1 MFKGIKNALTGA
13 ILLTIAPPQ
22 TLPAQSSS
30 QTQWTQAEAIREQSS
45 QTHFHRTSVDTLRL
59 TLAQA
64 LQIALSENP
73 TIRVAEQ
80 EITKQE
86 YAKKG
91 TYSALFPQVDF
102 NGAYQRTIEKQTMYM
117 DGMGGGAGMSG
128 GMRVGRDNLY
138 SIGFAASAPLISA
151 PLWNSLKI
159 SAYDVELSIEKA
171 RSSRIE
177 MVDQVK
183 QAFYTVLL
191 AHDALDV
198 YRQAYDNAVFNY
210 HEIERKYEQGLI
222 AEYDLI
228 RASVNVK
235 NAEPNMY
242 DAENSLI
249 LSRWRLKALLG
260 LNLDGNI
267 ECVGSLGDYEGNLIT
282 DYLQTNLS
290 LENNSMLRQMDLQQK
305 QLEQTRK
312 MQLAQYYPT
321 LGLKF
326 DYQWLSM
333 NNDFKFKSY
342 KWDPYSIVSIGL
354 KIPIFSGGKRF
365 SDVKRTKISILQ
377 LENQRLDT
385 ERTLN
390 VAAKQYNDQMSTCIK
405 QYQAASAGVE
415 QATKSYD
422 ITMKR
427 YETGEGTM
435 LEINDAQLSL
445 TQSQL
450 NLNQAIYNYLIAK
463 SGLEKTMGETPAE
476 ERERFDN
483 HKKQFIKQ
491 EQNVN

>member
-1 MFKGIKNALTGA
+1 MFRVIKNTLIWVVVLAVVQG
-13 ILLTIAPPQ
+13 Q
-22 TLPAQSSS
+22 TLRAQSPQEHYLSTSESRPSS
-30 QTQWTQAEAIREQSS
+30 GGITHPEALQSDFDLS
-45 QTHFHRTSVDTLRL
+45 EVQQVYYKTAVDDTLRL
-59 TLAQA
+59 TLEQA

-80 EITKQE
+80 EVTKQG

-91 TYSALFPQVDF
+91 TYSSLFPQVDF
-102 NGAYQRTIEKQTMYM
+102 SGAYQRTVEKQTMYM
-117 DGMGGGAGMSG
+117 DGVEGMSG
-128 GMRVGRDNLY
+128 GLKVGRDNLY
-138 SIGFAASAPLISA
+138 SAGFTASMPLISA

-159 SAYDVELSIEKA
+159 SAHEVELAVEKS

-177 MVDQVK
+177 MIDQVQ
-183 QAFYTVLL
+183 QAFYTILL

-210 HEIERKYEQGLI
+210 NEIERKYQQGLL

-228 RASVNVK
+228 RANVNVK

-249 LSRWRLKALLG
+249 LARWRLKALLG
-260 LNLDGNI
+260 LDLDSNI
-267 ECVGSLGDYEGNLIT
+267 ECVGSLSDFEDSLIGDYLNT
-282 DYLQTNLS
+282 SLS
-290 LENNSMLRQMDLQQK
+290 LENNSTLKQLDVQHK
-305 QLEQTRK
+305 QLERMKK
-312 MQLAQYYPT
+312 MQIAQYYPT
-321 LGLKF
+321 LSLQF
-326 DYQWLSM
+326 DYQWNSM
-333 NNDFKFKSY
+333 NNNFKFKDY
-342 KWDPYSIVSIGL
+342 NWDPYSVVSVAL

-365 SDVKRTKISILQ
+365 TDVKQTHLSIKQ

-385 ERTLN
+385 ERSLN

-415 QATKSYD
+415 EATKSYN

-450 NLNQAIYNYLIAK
+450 NLNQSIYNYLIAK
-463 SGLEKTMGETPAE
+463 SGLEKTLGQTDDI
-476 ERERFDN
+476 R
-483 HKKQFIKQ
+483 
-491 EQNVN
+491 